1 LFSVTPFLPY
11 GPLTSLHQVFS
22 ASSCAQMMELYRQE
36 NLYVWLMNL
45 LSLFEKMKA
54 IADELTS
61 IGSAVPDE
69 DLFS

>member
-1 LFSVTPFLPY
+1 
-11 GPLTSLHQVFS
+11 
-22 ASSCAQMMELYRQE
+22 MMELCRQE